1 MKIVLF
7 IVSVVALLQQ
17 QVSAFTGGAP
27 AGACDS
33 LTPNPAANGG
43 HGADPQTSNVP
54 YSIDLSPFCSNGTY
68 SYYPGQS
75 YTRKYQSPAIIIILY

>member
-1 MKIVLF
+1 MKVVLF

-17 QVSAFTGGAP
+17 EVSANSGGAP
-27 AGACDS
+27 AGACDT
-33 LTPNPAANGG
+33 LAPNPATNGG

-54 YSIDLSPFCSNGTY
+54 YSIDLSPFSSNDTY

-75 YTRKYQSPAIIIILY
+75 YTRKYQSPVIIILY